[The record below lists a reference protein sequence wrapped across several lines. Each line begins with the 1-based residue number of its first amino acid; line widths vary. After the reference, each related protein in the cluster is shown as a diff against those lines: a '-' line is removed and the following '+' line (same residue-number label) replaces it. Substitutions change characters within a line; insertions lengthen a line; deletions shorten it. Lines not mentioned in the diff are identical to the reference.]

1 MRIFAAVVAALA
13 VLTTMLVTLRLAGRI
28 AASIAGLLMATAGA
42 SPYIE
47 SFTLAGELLASV
59 PAILSLLA
67 FVAYVRDRRPG
78 WLAVAGLL
86 TGCAFMIK
94 QSAIDGGLAAAAF
107 LLWTGGRRNLRPVA
121 LLASF
126 AAIPVAVGA
135 ATAPQLGTWWYA
147 VVGYR
152 GTGDSLLTG
161 SPLYRFHLLHESL
174 PVAAKALAVLVVL
187 AALGWRRAP
196 LLARFWLVAAIVGVV
211 GGGNFHSHYYLQLV
225 PPLSLLAGI
234 GGARLLRMPRRLPA
248 IAFAGAAAATLVVT
262 APLWFESGRA
272 QAKAVWPQDPHLVNG
287 RAVATYVR
295 RHTFWNDRVLVL
307 WAAANQY
314 YLADRRPAVSYMWY
328 RNIESI
334 PGALPAV
341 QRALADRRPAL
352 VVVVQPPGS
361 LDPSGQTERVLRRNY
376 VFAARVAG
384 VPIYRPI
391 PWQGTACRCRRV

>member
-1 MRIFAAVVAALA
+1 MRVFAAVVAALA

-42 SPYIE
+42 SPFIE

-67 FVAYVRDRRPG
+67 FVAYLRDRRPG
-78 WLAVAGLL
+78 WLALAGLL

-121 LLASF
+121 LLTSF
-126 AAIPVAVGA
+126 AAIPLALGA
-135 ATAPQLGTWWYA
+135 ATAPRLSDWWYA

-152 GTGDSLLTG
+152 GEGDSLVTG
-161 SPLYRFHLLHESL
+161 DPLERLGLLQESL
-174 PVAAKALAVLVVL
+174 SPAAKALSVLVIL
-187 AALGWRRAP
+187 AVVGWRRAP
-196 LLARFWLVAAIVGVV
+196 LLARLWLAAAVLGAV

-234 GGARLLRMPRRLPA
+234 GGARLLRVPRRLPA
-248 IAFAGAAAATLVVT
+248 IACAGAAAATLVVT
-262 APLWFESGRA
+262 APLWFASGRA
-272 QAKAVWPQDPHLVNG
+272 QAKAVWPQDPHLVHG
-287 RAVATYVR
+287 RAVATYVQ
-295 RHTFWNDRVLVL
+295 RHTFWNDEVLVL

-314 YLADRRPAVSYMWY
+314 YLADRKPALSYMWY

-334 PGALPAV
+334 PGALKAV
-341 QRALADRRPAL
+341 QKALADRRPAL
-352 VVVVQPPGS
+352 VVVVQPPGA
-361 LDPSGQTERVLRRNY
+361 LDESGQTERVLRRNY

-391 PWQGTACRCRRV
+391 PWNRTVCRCHRV